1 MKKAIIIPNITK
13 DKNFGVTSRVIKKL
27 SELGISSF
35 VEEGYYADSLAGTQ
49 RFDDIPEDADFI
61 VVVGGDGSVIDASIL
76 ALNLD
81 IPILGVNL
89 GKVGY
94 LSEVDPDDIDKLD
107 SLATGEFAI
116 EEKMLLEAEK
126 RSSDGSLITSERL
139 AVNDVVISHDNYFG
153 ISDFKIF
160 NSHGDRIKYRA
171 DGVIVATPAGSTAYS
186 LSAGGPVVSHSLD
199 SIIVTPVCPH
209 SFFNRS
215 ILYSPDECLHIANA
229 GESVLNVSIDGRLF
243 TKLEYSESCVVRKSE
258 KRMKMISFSE
268 NNMFSTLFKKIKVL
282 EDKERYI

>member
-1 MKKAIIIPNITK
+1 MKRAIIIPNQTK
-13 DKNFGVTSRVIKKL
+13 DKNLAVTKKVIKKL
-27 SELGISSF
+27 ANLGISSL
-35 VEEGYYADSLAGTQ
+35 VESGYYSDSLMGIQ
-49 RFDDIPEDADFI
+49 RFDGLPTDADFI

-94 LSEVDPDDIDKLD
+94 LSEVDPDDMDKLD
-107 SLATGEFAI
+107 SLATGDFVI
-116 EEKMLLEAEK
+116 EEKMLLTAEK
-126 RSSDGSLITSERL
+126 KSADGSVTLSERL

-171 DGVIVATPAGSTAYS
+171 DGVIVSTPAGSTAYS
-186 LSAGGPVVSHSLD
+186 LSAGGPIVSHNLD
-199 SIIVTPVCPH
+199 AIIVTPVCPH

-215 ILYSPDECLHIANA
+215 ILYAPDECLHIANA
-229 GESVLNVSIDGRLF
+229 GEAVLNVSIDGRLF
-243 TKLEYSESCVVRKSE
+243 TKLKYSESCVIKKSE

-268 NNMFSTLFKKIKVL
+268 NNMFTTLFKKIKVL
-282 EDKERYI
+282 EDKERYV